1 MSLYQMDKKDLS
13 SLLKKY
19 QQGNCTKEE
28 EALLFG
34 WLDALEAEA
43 SAEVAPLKSTDMD
56 AIKAAMMEEMPILS
70 TQKRRYTWLKA
81 AAVLLPLIAG
91 TYFLWP
97 RQQKLQ
103 LTADWHTISNSSHHI
118 QKCYLPDSS
127 VVYLGAYSTLQYNS
141 SRKVILKEGKAFF
154 DVRTNPAQA
163 FIVTDASGVRTTVLG
178 TSFIAEYNNKVSRIA
193 VATGKVS
200 VQSGTRKTVLTPDQR
215 ITCSKGN
222 VIRDVI
228 SSADLLAWAKGEI
241 ILRNASIYDLVLA
254 IREHYGITA
263 TTKLD
268 TKKGSYNLRIS
279 DKMPLPALLE
289 VVEKISYK
297 PKIHFKLQQD
307 QLSIE

>member
-1 MSLYQMDKKDLS
+1 MDKKELT

-19 QQGNCTKEE
+19 QQGLATKEE
-28 EALLFG
+28 VQLLFD
-34 WLDALEAEA
+34 WLDALESDATD
-43 SAEVAPLKSTDMD
+43 VAPVTDME
-56 AIKAAMMEEMPILS
+56 AVKTAMMDQMPVLS
-70 TQKRRYTWLKA
+70 HPKTNKFIYLRVA
-81 AAVLLPLIAG
+81 AAVLPLLIV
-91 TYFLWP
+91 TWLFWP
-97 RQQKLQ
+97 RHADTALLSANWQT
-103 LTADWHTISNSSHHI
+103 LTNPDHHI
-118 QKCYLPDSS
+118 KKFCLPDSS

-154 DVRTNPAQA
+154 DVRTNPAQP
-163 FIVTDASGVRTTVLG
+163 FIVSDASGVRTTVLG
-178 TSFIAEYNNKVSRIA
+178 TSFIAEYNNKVSRIS

-200 VQSGTRKTVLTPDQR
+200 VQSADRKTLLVPDQR
-215 ITCSKGN
+215 LTCIKGT
-222 VIRDVI
+222 VTRDVV
-228 SSADLLAWAKGEI
+228 SSADLLAWTKGET
-241 ILRNASIYDLVLA
+241 ILRNASLYDLVLA

-297 PKIHFKLQQD
+297 PKVHFKLQQD